1 MLAFRRRGYMVRP
14 SGGPNDGE
22 AMQTKRKSKTSEP
35 RSTDRA
41 NGAAT
46 NYPLH
51 DAPGHL
57 LRRCQQRAVEIFMQ
71 EIGAA
76 RLTPRQFAILAT
88 LARRPGLTQTEV
100 VDETGIDRSTVGDM
114 VNRLVRRGLVRRRKS
129 GRDQRA
135 NTLQILPAGL
145 RLLREAVPAVDRA
158 QDRIMKPLP
167 AAAREAFVS
176 ALRLMAGD
184 GILPGPHR
192 PTGRR
197 QS

>member
-1 MLAFRRRGYMVRP
+1 
-14 SGGPNDGE
+14 
-22 AMQTKRKSKTSEP
+22 MQTRRKPTASGSRP
-35 RSTDRA
+35 AARA

-46 NYPLH
+46 SYPLH
-51 DAPGHL
+51 EAPGHL

-76 RLTPRQFAILAT
+76 RLTPRQFAILVT

-100 VDETGIDRSTVGDM
+100 VEETGIDRSTVGDM

-135 NTLQILPAGL
+135 NTLLILPAGL
-145 RLLREAVPAVDRA
+145 RLLREAAPAVDRA

-167 AAAREAFVS
+167 AAARQAFVA

-184 GILPGPHR
+184 EIPPGP
-192 PTGRR
+192 PGRR